1 MAFEIMQQANYI
13 GGAALVVILLLWFNR
28 KVRGLTAV
36 GAAVVVA
43 GIAYYNNLTK
53 EQVAQAAAQAKKGTN

>member
-13 GGAALVVILLLWFNR
+13 GGAALIAIIVLWFNR
-28 KVRGLTAV
+28 MIKGLTAV

-43 GIAYYNNLTK
+43 GVAYYNNLTK
-53 EQVAQAAAQAKKGTN
+53 EQVAKLAAESN